1 MGPRGRETQPLTER
15 RLFVAVP
22 LDTAAVTTIAA
33 LVERIRAERA
43 LVAPD
48 ERDVR
53 WVRMDGLHLTLRFL
67 GPTPE
72 ASVPIV
78 AEAVRRVASTQDPFE
93 VRIDGGG
100 SFPNPRR
107 PRTLWLAVT
116 HGTAELGSLARA
128 VDRELV
134 AAGWPSDDR
143 PFRAHLTVARS
154 DGVPAGADVARR
166 LTAAAEGVDVSSA
179 AERLVLFESITGG
192 GPARYEPL
200 ESTPLLHRPSPA
212 R

>member
-1 MGPRGRETQPLTER
+1 MTER

-22 LDTAAVTTIAA
+22 LDAAAVKTIAA
-33 LVERIRAERA
+33 LVERIRADRA
-43 LVAPD
+43 RDAPD

-72 ASVPIV
+72 ADVPTV
-78 AEAVRRVASTQDPFE
+78 AEAVRRAAATQDPFE

-166 LTAAAEGVDVSSA
+166 LTAAAEGIDLSSA
-179 AERLVLFESITGG
+179 ADRLVLFESITGG

>member
-1 MGPRGRETQPLTER
+1 VGARGRDTHPVTTR

-22 LDTAAVTTIAA
+22 LDPGLTGAIAA
-33 LVERIRAERA
+33 LVARIRADRVR
-43 LVAPD
+43 VAPD

-67 GPTPE
+67 GPTPD
-72 ASVPIV
+72 ADVPTV
-78 AEAVRRVASTQDPFE
+78 AAAVRRAASTQDPFE

-116 HGTAELGSLARA
+116 NGTAELESLARA

-143 PFRAHLTVARS
+143 PYRAHLTVARS

-166 LTAAAEGVDVSSA
+166 LTAAAEGVDLTSA
-179 AERLVLFESITGG
+179 ADRLVLFESITGG

>member
-1 MGPRGRETQPLTER
+1 VTER

-22 LDTAAVTTIAA
+22 LDEPAVQTVVA
-33 LVERIRAERA
+33 LVDQIRADRA
-43 LVAPD
+43 RDAPD

-72 ASVPIV
+72 AAVPTV
-78 AEAVRRVASTQDPFE
+78 AEAVRRVATTQDPFE
-93 VRIDGGG
+93 VRIEGGG
-100 SFPNPRR
+100 AFPNPRR
-107 PRTLWLAVT
+107 PRTLWLALT
-116 HGTAELGSLARA
+116 RGTAELASLARA
-128 VDRELV
+128 LNGELV

-179 AERLVLFESITGG
+179 VDRLVLFESITGG

-200 ESTPLLHRPSPA
+200 ESSPLLHRPSPA

>member
-1 MGPRGRETQPLTER
+1 VTER

-22 LDTAAVTTIAA
+22 LDEPAVQTVVA
-33 LVERIRAERA
+33 LVEQIRADRA
-43 LVAPD
+43 RDAPD

-72 ASVPIV
+72 SGVPIV
-78 AEAVRRVASTQDPFE
+78 AEAVRRAAATQDPFE

-116 HGTAELGSLARA
+116 HGTTELSSLARA
-128 VDRELV
+128 VDQELV
-134 AAGWPSDDR
+134 AAGWPSDAR

-166 LTAAAEGVDVSSA
+166 LTAAAEGVDLTSA
-179 AERLVLFESITGG
+179 ANRLVLFESITGG

>member
-1 MGPRGRETQPLTER
+1 MR

-22 LDTAAVTTIAA
+22 LDAGATATIAA
-33 LVERIRAERA
+33 LVERIRADRA
-43 LVAPD
+43 LQAPG

-72 ASVPIV
+72 ADVPNV
-78 AEAVRRVASTQDPFE
+78 AEAVRRAAAKQDPFE

-100 SFPNPRR
+100 AFPNPRR

-128 VDRELV
+128 LDRELV
-134 AAGWPSDDR
+134 ASGWASDDR

-166 LTAAAEGVDVSSA
+166 ITAAATGLDLHSA
-179 AERLVLFESITGG
+179 ADRLVLFESITGG

-200 ESTPLLHRPSPA
+200 DSTPLLLRPPSPA